1 MTRAVDAEIP
11 PDAGRSAL
19 GHWTLANP
27 VAAWLVWRDPALL
40 AKTPAE
46 FQAGQRPPKCPA
58 GMTPHVMLWRPGW
71 WKCWRH
77 GDVAE
82 VRQELEIERAPAGDV
97 LSRLGEMLDY
107 RWDPVL
113 REYVVVQMQGALL

>member
-1 MTRAVDAEIP
+1 MTAIP

-27 VAAWLVWRDPALL
+27 LVSWLLGRDPALL

-46 FQAGQRPPKCPA
+46 LKAGQTAPTCPA
-58 GMTPHVMLWRPGW
+58 GFVRHPMLWRPGW

-77 GDVAE
+77 GDVVE
-82 VRQELEIERAPAGDV
+82 VRQELEIERAPRGDV
-97 LSRLGEMLDY
+97 LSRLGEILDY
-107 RWDPVL
+107 RWDPDR
-113 REYVVVQMQGALL
+113 REYVVVEMPQRHAAG